1 MPSIQIE
8 CDIRV
13 IITCEGRE
21 VIYMALQEEELLV
34 IAADIAKA
42 AMTCE
47 TKSASDIFH
56 RPQEI
61 VKFIDE
67 VYEGLKA
74 TNDRI
79 D

>member
-1 MPSIQIE
+1 
-8 CDIRV
+8 
-13 IITCEGRE
+13 
-21 VIYMALQEEELLV
+21 MALQEEELLV